1 MIKKANTDYPIHEL
15 IENRWSPYKFLPDR
29 KVPRKDLHL
38 YNLMEER

>member
-29 KVPRKDLHL
+29 LVPKEDNL
-38 YNLMEER
+38 YSLF